1 MEEFTP
7 MTDIS
12 PKVTY
17 YLFRND
23 TLIKVI
29 DDDEYCFDKVTEE
42 WAPSTLLKIYKEKNI
57 SPVVI
62 DEIKAKTIIS
72 NLKIKNLAN
81 KQELDFDFIED
92 LISEKK
98 KFIVTNEK
106 TNKSFE
112 IRESNPSNKK
122 KIYIIFI
129 VLMLF
134 LIVGNTY
141 TLIRYF
147 NSNDSKSVEEQV
159 IDNITLKNIV
169 LVKNTM
175 LPNQYDAY
183 IEENISKNMLNKL
196 TINTE
201 NVDISTPGI
210 YTYSIKL
217 NNKEY
222 IGAVIVVNNESEK
235 NQTLDQLQNPQ
246 KYSKEN

>member
-1 MEEFTP
+1 M
-7 MTDIS
+7 DHIS
-12 PKVTY
+12 S
-17 YLFRND
+17 R
-23 TLIKVI
+23 
-29 DDDEYCFDKVTEE
+29 
-42 WAPSTLLKIYKEKNI
+42 SNI
-57 SPVVI
+57 S
-62 DEIKAKTIIS
+62 
-72 NLKIKNLAN
+72 
-81 KQELDFDFIED
+81 
-92 LISEKK
+92 
-98 KFIVTNEK
+98 
-106 TNKSFE
+106 
-112 IRESNPSNKK
+112 
-122 KIYIIFI
+122 IIFPP
-129 VLMLF
+129 F
-134 LIVGNTY
+134 GNTY

-159 IDNITLKNIV
+159 IDSITLKNIV

-201 NVDISTPGI
+201 NVNISTPGI

-217 NNKEY
+217 NDKEY